1 MVGNYM
7 YLLLNSA
14 RATFTIAGLRM
25 AESCDASRQGA
36 GGPALRQISESDLA
50 RFRAIRSKYL
60 LY

>member
-1 MVGNYM
+1 
-7 YLLLNSA
+7 
-14 RATFTIAGLRM
+14 M

-36 GGPALRQISESDLA
+36 AGCPALRQISESDLA